1 MKIALVVLA
10 RSISIAM
17 VDLNNTKLKP
27 SKAFPLEV
35 AVGILVNEQRQLL
48 LTQRQSHQPYS
59 NYWEF
64 PGGKIEQH
72 ETPLLGL
79 VRELSE
85 EIGISELEAYSFLTV
100 QHVYPEYC
108 VRLRVFWVQYYQ
120 GTPFGKEGQ
129 SLAWC
134 SLRELKNY
142 PLLPANDVII
152 QALESLEIL

>member
-1 MKIALVVLA
+1 MKIVRVVLA
-10 RSISIAM
+10 RNISIVM

-27 SKAFPLEV
+27 SRVLPLEV
-35 AVGILVNEQRQLL
+35 AVGILVNEQKQLL

-64 PGGKIEQH
+64 PGGKIEQF
-72 ETPLLGL
+72 ETPLVGL
-79 VRELSE
+79 VRELTE
-85 EIGISELEAYSFLTV
+85 EIGISELDAHSFLTV

-108 VRLRVFWVQYYQ
+108 VRLRVFWVRDYQ
-120 GTPFGKEGQ
+120 GIPFGKEGQ

-134 SLRELKNY
+134 SRAELKNY